1 MHTVIETEVTGFMI
15 AMSTTHLQ
23 ALKQTSLLLG
33 AMAATVLVGCAASS
47 GTLPQDAAQKLN
59 RDTSQLLVVDCLLPG
74 QLRRLGQIMTF
85 LTPRRPIKTSA
96 SECEIRGGEYVAY
109 DRANFATALK
119 IWLPRA
125 QEGDAEAQ
133 TYVGEI
139 YEKGLGLEPD
149 LELAAN
155 WYRRAAD
162 QGHSRAQIN
171 LGYLYESGLGVER
184 DLTIAMNFYRAASG
198 FTDGNLEYVTAIEVA
213 NRKARKRQVVDLKQ
227 QVAELEEANEKLK
240 QKQASLD
247 NQQTELLR
255 LRKDIEKQRSVV
267 ISAALAQPAE
277 DQDNS
282 SRELSAALV
291 QIDSLGSQLTE
302 SETERGRLVRSLE
315 EQQRKT
321 GDVRQQFAA
330 ANTELNSAR
339 ENLGTR
345 EQSITRLTDELK
357 AMAETTEQA
366 NDELASDE
374 SANRARKD
382 LEAQLANEQRLA
394 AELTTELE
402 SLRQSR
408 SKQTGD
414 LAQRLQLA
422 EAEEAELKRQLDA
435 ATSETARL
443 QPLLASQEQNYQ
455 QELGRLAQQ
464 LDSVRQQATAQ
475 SQDDAARIARL
486 EDTNLSINAS
496 AQQQQTVVDDM
507 QLQLEQLRARLD
519 SGNDSAEELVTLRQ
533 QSDALTTELAAAK
546 SEQERLTERLME
558 GGINAQ
564 TDRQAATLKLADLE
578 RDLQNRQQTITS
590 QRNEITDLQ
599 ARVSRTRAAIDEPE
613 IEQIINV
620 VDAGPSIEII
630 EPPVTLS
637 RGKPALST
645 ASGLA
650 EIKLIGRVSPH
661 ESLLAFQINGKESQI
676 NDNGVFTYKINTS
689 DSASLR
695 FVAINDAGERTEM
708 EFGVAGN
715 VLSEPVEPIE
725 QPALDTRSI
734 DFGNYHALIIGN
746 NQYDHLHDLRTAEND
761 AIAIERVLRTRYG
774 FKTELV
780 LNANRYELLSA
791 LNRKRDELTEKD
803 NLLIYYAGHG
813 ELSNDKGYWMPVDAE
828 PGSTSN
834 WVSNSSI
841 TDLVESM
848 SAKHV
853 MIVADSCYSGSLSR
867 SSLTRLNT
875 GMTAD
880 KKLNWYKSIAASK
893 VRTVLTSGG
902 IKPVIDSTANSR
914 HSLFAEALLD
924 ELANA
929 GGIVEAY
936 ALYLKV
942 QNKVKAEAK
951 KLSVEQDPQ
960 YSPIRFAGHESGE
973 FLFIASEVGAYEADG
988 QSAKL
993 SGAEEKPGLL
1003 SALAQ

>member
-1 MHTVIETEVTGFMI
+1 MHTVIEIEVTGFMN
-15 AMSTTHLQ
+15 AMSTPHQQ
-23 ALKQTSLLLG
+23 ALKQTLLLLS
-33 AMAATVLVGCAASS
+33 AMAATILVGCAASS
-47 GTLPQDAAQKLN
+47 GTVPQDAAQKLN

-255 LRKDIEKQRSVV
+255 LRKEIEKQRSVV

-277 DQDNS
+277 DEDNS

-291 QIDSLGSQLTE
+291 EIDSLGSQLAE

-345 EQSITRLTDELK
+345 EQSIARLTDELK
-357 AMAETTEQA
+357 AMAVTTEQA
-366 NDELASDE
+366 NDELASQ
-374 SANRARKD
+374 ARKD

-414 LAQRLQLA
+414 IEQRLQLA

-435 ATSETARL
+435 ATTETARL

-519 SGNDSAEELVTLRQ
+519 AGNDSAEELVTLRQ
-533 QSDALTTELAAAK
+533 QSDTLTTELAAAK

-564 TDRQAATLKLADLE
+564 TDRQAATLKLAGLE

-661 ESLLAFQINGKESQI
+661 ESLLAFQINGEESQI

-689 DSASLR
+689 ESSSLR

-715 VLSEPVEPIE
+715 VLSEPVESTE

-813 ELSNDKGYWMPVDAE
+813 ELSNDKGYWMPTDAE

-875 GMTAD
+875 GMTTEN
-880 KKLNWYKSIAASK
+880 KLNWYKSIAASK

-929 GGIVEAY
+929 DGIVEAY

-973 FLFIASEVGAYEADG
+973 FLFITSEVGVDDADG

-993 SGAEEKPGLL
+993 TGADEKPGLL

>member
-1 MHTVIETEVTGFMI
+1 MHTVIEIEVTGFMI

-33 AMAATVLVGCAASS
+33 AMAATILVGCAASS
-47 GTLPQDAAQKLN
+47 GTVPQDAAQKLN

-213 NRKARKRQVVDLKQ
+213 NRKARKRQVVDLQQ

-240 QKQASLD
+240 QKQASLG

-255 LRKDIEKQRSVV
+255 LRKEIEKQRSVV
-267 ISAALAQPAE
+267 ISAALAQPAA
-277 DQDNS
+277 DDDNS

-291 QIDSLGSQLTE
+291 EIDSLSSQLAE
-302 SETERGRLVRSLE
+302 SDTERGRLVRSLE

-321 GDVRQQFAA
+321 GNVRKQFAA

-345 EQSITRLTDELK
+345 EQSIARLTDELQ
-357 AMAETTEQA
+357 AMAVTTEQA
-366 NDELASDE
+366 TDELASQ
-374 SANRARKD
+374 ARKD
-382 LEAQLANEQRLA
+382 LETQLANEQRLA
-394 AELTTELE
+394 AELSTELE

-414 LAQRLQLA
+414 IEQRLQLA

-435 ATSETARL
+435 ATNETARL

-475 SQDDAARIARL
+475 SQEDAARIARL

-507 QLQLEQLRARLD
+507 QLQLEQLRTRLD
-519 SGNDSAEELVTLRQ
+519 AGNDSAEELVTLRQ

-558 GGINAQ
+558 GGITAQ
-564 TDRQAATLKLADLE
+564 TDRQAATLKLAGLE

-613 IEQIINV
+613 IEQIISV

-645 ASGLA
+645 ASGQA

-661 ESLLAFQINGKESQI
+661 DSLLAFQINGKESQI

-689 DSASLR
+689 ESSSLR

-708 EFGVAGN
+708 EFGVAGS
-715 VLSEPVEPIE
+715 VLSEPVESTE

-813 ELSNDKGYWMPVDAE
+813 ELSNDKGYWMPTDAE
-828 PGSTSN
+828 PDSTSN

-848 SAKHV
+848 NAKHV

-875 GMTAD
+875 GMTTE

-929 GGIVEAY
+929 DGIVEAY

-973 FLFIASEVGAYEADG
+973 FLFIASDIGTDDADG
-988 QSAKL
+988 QSAEL